1 MEVVERQ
8 FTSTPDVSD
17 HDSTYALSCEIEE
30 RLERAARVV
39 YISAFMSRDVFS
51 VAAPLFRRQQGI
63 VPKRRSVHF
72 GVYNVRLLSTLDK
85 LMRDRPRYMGELST
99 SINDALLAVNL
110 NTVELVKLQSRQKQ
124 TGRETQVVILNR
136 LRKRIHQVAKKR
148 NCSMNQLVNSALL
161 VFYSKGGESKLKK
174 PAKGRGSSVHLYDT
188 MSEAERR
195 ELHQMLAELSAMQ
208 TVPFEAEEP
217 NGAYYECDRNLKAT
231 VKVTPDGERTPVEKL
246 ETSFEATRGKSPRK
260 IAREEITT

>member
-1 MEVVERQ
+1 M
-8 FTSTPDVSD
+8 
-17 HDSTYALSCEIEE
+17 
-30 RLERAARVV
+30 
-39 YISAFMSRDVFS
+39 
-51 VAAPLFRRQQGI
+51 
-63 VPKRRSVHF
+63 PKRRSVHF

-85 LMRDRPRYMGELST
+85 LLRDKPRYMGELST

-124 TGRETQVVILNR
+124 TGRETQVVILRR

-161 VFYSKGGESKLKK
+161 AYYSKAGESKLKR
-174 PAKGRGSSVHLYDT
+174 PTKGLGPSMHSYDT
-188 MSEAERR
+188 MSELERR

-208 TVPFEAEEP
+208 SVPLEAEEP
-217 NGAYYECDRNLKAT
+217 NGTYYEYDRNLKAT

-246 ETSFEATRGKSPRK
+246 EKSFEPTRRKGPRS
-260 IAREEITT
+260 IAHEEITT